1 MSISKLKQIDQTKLT
16 DESLKAKV
24 IDFIN
29 EYEGVENV
37 SATEQS
43 VIDKLTDKANKH
55 IQDNEEAEAKR
66 IKDEEEAEA
75 KRIKDEEEAEQEKL
89 NQEKQLKLK
98 QMAETV
104 QYPHLEYLKSVNKT
118 INDYSKEIKQ
128 KHLGWNLLAKKYEK
142 NPENEKAKETAI
154 TASNKL
160 LTFIQETEMAKQN

>member
-55 IQDNEEAEAKR
+55 IQANEEAEAKR

-75 KRIKDEEEAEQEKL
+75 KRIKDEEEAEAKRIKDE
-89 NQEKQLKLK
+89 EE
-98 QMAETV
+98 AEA
-104 QYPHLEYLKSVNKT
+104 KR
-118 INDYSKEIKQ
+118 IKDEEE
-128 KHLGWNLLAKKYEK
+128 AE
-142 NPENEKAKETAI
+142 
-154 TASNKL
+154 
-160 LTFIQETEMAKQN
+160 